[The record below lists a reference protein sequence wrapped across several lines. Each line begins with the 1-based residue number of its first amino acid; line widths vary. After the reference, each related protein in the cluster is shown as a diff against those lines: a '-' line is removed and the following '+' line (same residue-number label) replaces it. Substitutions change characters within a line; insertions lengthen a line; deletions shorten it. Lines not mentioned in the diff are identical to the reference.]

1 MLDLT
6 ILSAYKSAH
15 LSLHKLYVQ
24 LNSMDDTLISTYT
37 KYDTFYEDI
46 ADRLVG
52 LYGLE
57 VLNLKNIVLDQTT
70 ELDKITSK
78 KRNLI
83 SKALYIEHQM
93 YNRISSFLKEIRQ
106 AKKNQYT
113 KSKFNYLTGNL
124 EDQLTLIEKDID
136 LLTNLLIDKWK
147 EPLLHGSV
155 HNKQQITKGTGF
167 KFLVQ
172 IRTYDRTYKFHLL
185 LVYLFYLYQKQH
197 KSLTF

>member
-167 KFLVQ
+167 KFLF
-172 IRTYDRTYKFHLL
+172 RKDSYDNAYKFH
-185 LVYLFYLYQKQH
+185 
-197 KSLTF
+197 

>member
-155 HNKQQITKGTGF
+155 HNKTTSHKGYRF
-167 KFLVQ
+167 
-172 IRTYDRTYKFHLL
+172 
-185 LVYLFYLYQKQH
+185 
-197 KSLTF
+197 

>member
-1 MLDLT
+1 
-6 ILSAYKSAH
+6 
-15 LSLHKLYVQ
+15 
-24 LNSMDDTLISTYT
+24 MDDTLISTYT

-136 LLTNLLIDKWK
+136 LLTNLLIDK
-147 EPLLHGSV
+147 
-155 HNKQQITKGTGF
+155 
-167 KFLVQ
+167 
-172 IRTYDRTYKFHLL
+172 
-185 LVYLFYLYQKQH
+185 
-197 KSLTF
+197 

>member
-1 MLDLT
+1 
-6 ILSAYKSAH
+6 
-15 LSLHKLYVQ
+15 
-24 LNSMDDTLISTYT
+24 
-37 KYDTFYEDI
+37 
-46 ADRLVG
+46 

-57 VLNLKNIVLDQTT
+57 VLNLKNIDLDQTT

-167 KFLVQ
+167 KFLVR

-185 LVYLFYLYQKQH
+185 LVYLFYSYQKQH

>member
-1 MLDLT
+1 MLDVT

-15 LSLHKLYVQ
+15 LLLHKIYVQ
-24 LNSMDDTLISTYT
+24 LNTLDNTLISTYT

-46 ADRLVG
+46 SDRLVG
-52 LYGLE
+52 LYGHE
-57 VLNLKNIVLDQTT
+57 VLNLKTIVLDQTT

-93 YNRISSFLKEIRQ
+93 YSRVSSFLNLIRQ

-113 KSKFNYLTGNL
+113 KSKFSYLTKDL
-124 EDQLTLIEKDID
+124 EDQLSLIEKDID
-136 LLTNLLIDKWK
+136 SLTNILIEKWK

-155 HNKQQITKGTGF
+155 HTKQLNRIQVLNSFFGKT
-167 KFLVQ
+167 LV
-172 IRTYDRTYKFHLL
+172 IM
-185 LVYLFYLYQKQH
+185 LVNFINHRSSLFIC
-197 KSLTF
+197 SFSTISN